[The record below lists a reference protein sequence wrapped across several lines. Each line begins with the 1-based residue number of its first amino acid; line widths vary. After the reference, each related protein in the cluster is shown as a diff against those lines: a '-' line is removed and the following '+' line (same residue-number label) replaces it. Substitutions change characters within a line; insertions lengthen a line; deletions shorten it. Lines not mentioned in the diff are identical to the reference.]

1 VNECLDMNIYK
12 KLLIVLTVFLSIGA
26 NAFNWANAYVEIGNS
41 VDGWK
46 KKQVITLANND
57 KTEIDLKVIG
67 WKNCE
72 IYREQNSTGANC
84 QITKEKSL
92 SFFCNSLMGNEEIE
106 MILHGNGNAVNIKL
120 ICIQSK

>member
-1 VNECLDMNIYK
+1 MNIYK
-12 KLLIVLTVFLSIGA
+12 KLLIVLTAFLPIGA

-72 IYREQNSTGANC
+72 VSHAENSTFTICYMAD
-84 QITKEKSL
+84 KKSL
-92 SFFCNSLMGNEEIE
+92 SFNCNSLTRNEEIE
-106 MILHGNGNAVNIKL
+106 MMLHGNGNAVNIKL

>member
-1 VNECLDMNIYK
+1 MNIYK
-12 KLLIVLTVFLSIGA
+12 KLLIVLTVFLPIGA